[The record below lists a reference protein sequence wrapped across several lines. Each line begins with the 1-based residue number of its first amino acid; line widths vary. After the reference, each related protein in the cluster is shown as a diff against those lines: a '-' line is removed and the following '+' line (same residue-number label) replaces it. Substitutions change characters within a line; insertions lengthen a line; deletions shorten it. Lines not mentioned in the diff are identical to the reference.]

1 MSTLFANK
9 VAIVFL
15 FSELG
20 RIFFSEVSVRLL
32 WFFGRGSVEMFLEVL
47 LFGGWTSALFVI
59 FALDFEVG
67 FFTGSGKRYFVFNKV
82 FEEIFLFTDFI
93 KA

>member
-1 MSTLFANK
+1 MSAFLANK

-15 FSELG
+15 LSELG
-20 RIFFSEVSVRLL
+20 KILFSEVSVRIL
-32 WFFGRGSVEMFLEVL
+32 WFFGRGYVEMLLKVF

-67 FFTGSGKRYFVFNKV
+67 FFTG
-82 FEEIFLFTDFI
+82 
-93 KA
+93 